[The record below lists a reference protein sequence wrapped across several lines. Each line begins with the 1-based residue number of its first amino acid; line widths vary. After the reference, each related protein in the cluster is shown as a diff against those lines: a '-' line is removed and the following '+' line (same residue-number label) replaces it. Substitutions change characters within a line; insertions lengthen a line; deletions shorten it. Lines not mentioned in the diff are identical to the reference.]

1 MDENQAI
8 KDRTPLGQSLEGLNL
23 VGPHQV
29 TTALDVSGKN
39 RDQSALGIN
48 WFGFVTLT

>member
-8 KDRTPLGQSLEGLNL
+8 KDRMSLGQSLERLNF
-23 VGPHQV
+23 VGPHQA
-29 TTALDVSGKN
+29 TIALDVSGKN

-48 WFGFVTLT
+48 CLVSSR